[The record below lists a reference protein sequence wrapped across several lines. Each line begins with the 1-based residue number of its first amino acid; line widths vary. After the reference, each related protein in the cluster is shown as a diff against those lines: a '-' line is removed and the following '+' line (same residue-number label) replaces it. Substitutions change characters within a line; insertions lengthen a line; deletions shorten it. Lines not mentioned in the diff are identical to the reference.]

1 MPYDIRLVK
10 LVGSEMVVGK
20 YDEEKKALTDV
31 AILQTLPT
39 EQGVQM
45 LLLPYGYPFD
55 QKFDGVIS
63 YEHVVYQYKNMP
75 QDIKD
80 RYLEATS
87 NITLSSGGLG
97 GLDLRGGNAA
107 NMADISSLL
116 KK

>member
-1 MPYDIRLVK
+1 MPYDIRMVK
-10 LVGSEMVVGK
+10 LAGAEMAVGK
-20 YDEEKKALTDV
+20 YDQEKNALTDV

-39 EQGVQM
+39 EQGVQI

-55 QKFDGVIS
+55 QTFDGEIS
-63 YEHVVYQYKNMP
+63 YTHVIYQYKNVP

-87 NITLSSGGLG
+87 SITLSSGNL
-97 GLDLRGGNAA
+97 GLDLKSDNPA
-107 NMADISSLL
+107 NLADISSLL

>member
-10 LVGSEMVVGK
+10 LVGSEMVLGK

-31 AILQTLPT
+31 AILQTMPT
-39 EQGVQM
+39 EQGVQIM
-45 LLLPYGYPFD
+45 LLPYGYPFD
-55 QKFDGVIS
+55 QGFDGEIS
-63 YEHVVYQYKNMP
+63 FSHVVYQYKNVP

-87 NITLSSGGLG
+87 NITLSTGGLG
-97 GLDLRGGNAA
+97 GLDLKGGDA
-107 NMADISSLL
+107 NMADISALL